1 MIAHVVLFRPRAG
14 LPREMRDAFA
24 RALEQA
30 RREIPSIRRFHVG
43 LRIRHGRPYEQEMTQ
58 DFPYAAVI
66 EFDDLRGLTAYLD
79 HRAHDELA
87 RLWATLSEMTLVYD
101 YEMAD
106 ASESARVLA

>member
-1 MIAHVVLFRPRAG
+1 MIAHVVLFRPRAD
-14 LPREMRDAFA
+14 LPQQARDTFA

-30 RREIPSIRRFHVG
+30 RREIPTIRRFHVG
-43 LRIRHGRPYEQEMTQ
+43 RRIRHGRPYERAMLQ

-66 EFDDLRGLTAYLD
+66 EFEALDGLKAYLD
-79 HRAHDELA
+79 HRAHAEVA

-106 ASESARVLA
+106 ASESAGVLA